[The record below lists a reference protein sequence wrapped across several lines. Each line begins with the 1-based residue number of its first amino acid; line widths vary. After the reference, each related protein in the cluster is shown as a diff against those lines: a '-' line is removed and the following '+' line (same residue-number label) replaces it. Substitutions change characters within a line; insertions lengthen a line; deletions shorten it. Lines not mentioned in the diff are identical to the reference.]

1 MILKGETVIL
11 EKIEK
16 NFAETAVV
24 RDVSIAVQAGEFL
37 SLLGPSGSGKTTLLM
52 MIAGFEAPNRGRIS
66 VGTRDITF
74 EAPNKRNVGMVF
86 QRYALFP
93 HMTVA
98 QNIAFP
104 LRMRR
109 CSRAQARDR
118 VDAMLAMV
126 RLEGF
131 ADRLP
136 QQLSGG
142 QQQRVAVARALVAEP
157 PVLLM
162 DEPLS
167 ALDKKL
173 RETMQLEIKR
183 IQKRLGVTVVY
194 VTHDQEE
201 ALTMSDR
208 VAVMADGELMQVG
221 APIDLYHRPANAFVA
236 GFIGKMNFLEGEYIG
251 HDGDEAVIRLSQT
264 ATVKCPIS
272 SATAVAGQRLTVAIR
287 PEDLSVRPSG
297 DVRPGGFKGRVEAA
311 LFVGAA
317 YVVLVAIDGRA
328 GEVVEARLPA
338 NGGSLPLVP
347 GDIVDVFAEPSAVRL
362 FSHQQRQA
370 A

>member
-1 MILKGETVIL
+1 MKGEAVTL
-11 EKIEK
+11 EQIDK
-16 NFAETAVV
+16 NFAKTAVV
-24 RDVSIAVQAGEFL
+24 RNVSIAVQAGEFL

-52 MIAGFEAPNRGRIS
+52 MIAGFETPNRGRIS
-66 VGTRDITF
+66 VGARDITF
-74 EAPNKRNVGMVF
+74 EAPNKRDVGMVF
-86 QRYALFP
+86 QKYALFP

-109 CSRAQARDR
+109 FGKAEISDR
-118 VDAMLAMV
+118 VDAMLATV
-126 RLEGF
+126 QLEGF

-136 QQLSGG
+136 PQLSGG
-142 QQQRVAVARALVAEP
+142 QQQRVALARALVAEP

-173 RETMQLEIKR
+173 RETLQIEIKR
-183 IQKRLGVTVVY
+183 IQKRLAVTVVY

-208 VAVMADGELMQVG
+208 IAVMADGELMQIG
-221 APIDLYHRPANAFVA
+221 APTDLYYRPTNAFVA
-236 GFIGKMNFLEGEYIG
+236 GFIGKMNFLDGEYLG
-251 HDGDEAVIRLSQT
+251 QDGGEAVIRLTET
-264 ATVKCPIS
+264 ATLKCPVS
-272 SATAVAGQRLTVAIR
+272 TVPAAAGQRLTIAIR
-287 PEDLSVRPSG
+287 PEDVAVRQCDGFSPQC
-297 DVRPGGFKGRVEAA
+297 VRGRIEAA

-317 YVVLVAIDGRA
+317 YVILVAIEGRS
-328 GEVVEARLPA
+328 GKVLEARLA
-338 NGGSLPLVP
+338 ATGGSQPFVP
-347 GDIVDVFAEPSAVRL
+347 GDTVDVIFEPHALRL
-362 FSHQQRQA
+362 FAPQQRQA

>member
-1 MILKGETVIL
+1 MKGEAVTL
-11 EKIEK
+11 EEIDKS
-16 NFAETAVV
+16 FAKTAVV
-24 RDVSIAVQAGEFL
+24 RNVSIAVQAGEFL

-52 MIAGFEAPNRGRIS
+52 MIAGFETPSRGRIS
-66 VGTRDITF
+66 VGARDITF
-74 EAPNKRNVGMVF
+74 EAPNKRDVGMVF

-109 CSRAQARDR
+109 FGKAEARDR
-118 VDAMLAMV
+118 VDAMLATV
-126 RLEGF
+126 QLEGF
-131 ADRLP
+131 ANRLP

-142 QQQRVAVARALVAEP
+142 QQQRVALARALVAEP

-173 RETMQLEIKR
+173 RETLQIEIKR
-183 IQKRLGVTVVY
+183 IQKRLAVTVVY

-208 VAVMADGELMQVG
+208 IAVMAEGELMQIG
-221 APIDLYHRPANAFVA
+221 APADLYHRPTNAFVA
-236 GFIGKMNFLEGEYIG
+236 GFIGKMNFLDGEYLG
-251 HDGDEAVIRLSQT
+251 QDGGEAVVRLTQT
-264 ATVKCPIS
+264 ATIRGPVSIAPV
-272 SATAVAGQRLTVAIR
+272 AVGQRLTVAIR
-287 PEDLSVRPSG
+287 PEDLNVTPREGSSSQG
-297 DVRPGGFKGRVEAA
+297 LAGTVEAA
-311 LFVGAA
+311 LFVGAV
-317 YVVLVAIDGRA
+317 YIVLVAIEERPGK
-328 GEVVEARLPA
+328 VFEARLPA
-338 NGGSLPLVP
+338 AGGAQPFVA
-347 GDIVDVFAEPSAVRL
+347 GDRVNITFEPHALRVFVN
-362 FSHQQRQA
+362 QKRQA

>member
-1 MILKGETVIL
+1 MKGEAVTL
-11 EKIEK
+11 EKIDK
-16 NFAETAVV
+16 SFAETEVV
-24 RDVSIAVQAGEFL
+24 RNVSIAVQAGEFL

-52 MIAGFEAPNRGRIS
+52 MIAGFETPNRGRIS
-66 VGTRDITF
+66 VGARDITF
-74 EAPNKRNVGMVF
+74 EAPNKRDVGMVF

-109 CSRAQARDR
+109 VSKTEARDR
-118 VDAMLAMV
+118 VDAMLATV
-126 RLEGF
+126 QLEGF
-131 ADRLP
+131 AGRLP

-142 QQQRVAVARALVAEP
+142 QQQRVALARALVAEP

-173 RETMQLEIKR
+173 RETLQIEIKR
-183 IQKRLGVTVVY
+183 IQKRLAVTVVY

-208 VAVMADGELMQVG
+208 IAVMADGELMQIG
-221 APIDLYHRPANAFVA
+221 APADLYHRPTNAFVA
-236 GFIGKMNFLEGEYIG
+236 GFIGKMNFLDGEYLG
-251 HDGDEAVIRLSQT
+251 QDGCEAVIRLTQT
-264 ATVKCPIS
+264 ATIKCPVSI
-272 SATAVAGQRLTVAIR
+272 APAVAGQRLTIAIR
-287 PEDLSVRPSG
+287 PEDLNVTLSEGSSSQG
-297 DVRPGGFKGRVEAA
+297 LAGRVEAT
-311 LFVGAA
+311 LFVGAV
-317 YVVLVAIDGRA
+317 YIVLVAIEEHPGK
-328 GEVVEARLPA
+328 VFEARMPTT
-338 NGGSLPLVP
+338 GGSQPFVA
-347 GDIVDVFAEPSAVRL
+347 GDRVNVIFEPHALRVFVN
-362 FSHQQRQA
+362 QQGQA

>member
-1 MILKGETVIL
+1 MKGEAVTL
-11 EKIEK
+11 ERIEK

-66 VGTRDITF
+66 VGARDITF
-74 EAPNKRNVGMVF
+74 EAPNKRDVGMVF

-109 CSRAQARDR
+109 VGRTETHDR
-118 VDAMLAMV
+118 VEAMLAMV

-221 APIDLYHRPANAFVA
+221 APVDLYHRPANAFVA
-236 GFIGKMNFLEGEYIG
+236 GFIGKMNFLEGEYISDDNG
-251 HDGDEAVIRLSQT
+251 LAIIRLSQT

-272 SATAVAGQRLTVAIR
+272 STSVAVGHRLTVAIR
-287 PEDLSVRPSG
+287 PEDLSVRASG
-297 DVRPGGFKGRVEAA
+297 DLMPRGFKGKVEAA
-311 LFVGAA
+311 FFVGAT

-328 GEVVEARLPA
+328 GEVLEARLPA
-338 NGGSLPLVP
+338 NGGSAPFVP
-347 GDIVDVFAEPSAVRL
+347 GDIVNVFAEPHSVRV
-362 FSHQQRQA
+362 FADQQRQVG
-370 A
+370 